1 MLPYVRTNEQQ
12 RRAEAAARAV
22 SGQRAEVLRLFSAL
36 NDLNRLAELQPALS
50 RYADEIAYADDC
62 GVEDLDQARVEL
74 ATQGLRLLQQTLPL
88 LQTIAN
94 CTLEIAGRR
103 AVQVACAPMTQD
115 FGGGVVRERPSEFT
129 LPPGYEPSLK
139 ERAAAALGR

>member
-1 MLPYVRTNEQQ
+1 MLPYVMTNQTKQ
-12 RRAEAAARAV
+12 RAETAARAV
-22 SGQRAEVLRLFSAL
+22 SGQRAEVLRLLSAL

-50 RYADEIAYADDC
+50 RYADEIAYADEC
-62 GVEDLDQARVEL
+62 GVENLDQARVEL
-74 ATQGLRLLQQTLPL
+74 ATLGLRLLQRTLPQ

-129 LPPGYEPSLK
+129 LPRGYEPTLA